1 MKIVLTPESSNLANF
16 ISWRRLAR
24 ELHSSSEI
32 KINERVVRFEIDERG
47 ITYFV
52 VED

>member
-1 MKIVLTPESSNLANF
+1 MIIILSTETSNLANS
-16 ISWRRLAR
+16 ISWKRLAE
-24 ELHSSSEI
+24 ELHSSGEI
-32 KINERVVRFEIDERG
+32 KINERVVRFEVDERS